1 MNLEFISLTLIF
13 VTFCLN
19 TTNVIIWQLEGC
31 ALLDLL
37 LLFWFQI
44 GALTLI
50 FKWIINSGELKEHLK
65 IAVEKNALAD
75 RKIEKRNTKSGIYV
89 QSIFC
94 LIKAVSL
101 EKLRTILYHS
111 DRCLSSMTQCKV
123 KPFADF

>member
-1 MNLEFISLTLIF
+1 MKRAFED
-13 VTFCLN
+13 CC
-19 TTNVIIWQLEGC
+19 E
-31 ALLDLL
+31 
-37 LLFWFQI
+37 
-44 GALTLI
+44 
-50 FKWIINSGELKEHLK
+50 E
-65 IAVEKNALAD
+65 NALAD